1 MAMIKDQKNKKYSPN
16 GNGLYNHQTKGRL
29 RRAVHGL
36 QYSYGFADQ
45 LETEIEQTKGV
56 NRVETNIVTGRILI
70 LFDHKILT
78 HDELASILDGM
89 QLRNGNG
96 KYISGKDVK
105 KRSGKKAKNRA
116 INKEH
121 EHRSID
127 GSEPSIKRHIIQL
140 CITGA
145 ILVFLFIKRRFMG
158 GGSLSRN
165 GSLLGLGA
173 ITTII
178 AGYPIFRNGLGA
190 LSKREQMNIDT
201 LITVATIATI
211 VLRESLTGL
220 VVVWLIDFSNLLQLI
235 TMRRSRK
242 AFEDLL
248 SLDEEA
254 AWRLVDEVE
263 VKVLV
268 QDVCVNDIVVAHI
281 GEKIVVDGEV
291 VKGEAAVNQAAIT
304 GESNLVAKQAGDR
317 TFAGTIVEIGTLYI
331 RAEKVGDDTQLARI
345 IQVVEEAQG
354 SRAEIQNFADRFAQ
368 KVIPVSFI
376 LSVLTFLVTWDIR
389 RSLTMLVI
397 ACPCAVGLSTPT
409 AVVAAIGGAARKGI
423 LIKGGTHLETAG
435 KVDTVIFDKTGTL
448 TEGKP
453 KVTRVISL
461 SSQFKPKDILMFAAI
476 GVKHSSHPLA
486 AAVLVYVHEMEA
498 IVPEHSECEAII
510 GHGVRAISDGI
521 QIVVGSG
528 HFMSDMGI
536 KIDFE
541 SEIRAKQLAKNGESV
556 LYVAR
561 DGGLIGVI
569 GVKDSLRPGIDQAL
583 MDLRKNGINKIYL
596 VTGDHY
602 DSAAIMAKDL
612 DIDEI
617 KASMMPEDKSDF
629 VKMLQIEGR
638 RVAVVGDGINDG
650 PALAVADLGIAMK
663 TNGTDVAIEAADVAI
678 TGDQLNSVS
687 EVMRIS
693 KRAMKTIH
701 QNFVFSIGINS
712 LGILLGTFGLIAPL
726 TAAIMHNASTL
737 GVVFNS
743 SRLYMIKKDTAKGK
757 GRNKWKTDN

>member
-1 MAMIKDQKNKKYSPN
+1 MIMMSDQISELYNNSN
-16 GNGLYNHQTKGRL
+16 GGGLYSHRIRGRL
-29 RRAVHGL
+29 RHDIQGL
-36 QYSYGFADQ
+36 RRSSRFAGQ
-45 LETEIEQTKGV
+45 LETEVARTEGV
-56 NRVETNIVTGRILI
+56 NRVEANAVTGRVLVF
-70 LFDHKILT
+70 FDHNVLT
-78 HDELASILDGM
+78 HDKLIAILDGIKPI
-89 QLRNGNG
+89 NGNG
-96 KYISGKDVK
+96 KYKVK
-105 KRSGKKAKNRA
+105 KAGKGNS
-116 INKEH
+116 NKKH
-121 EHRSID
+121 EHSLID
-127 GSEPSIKRHIIQL
+127 ESESSIKSQIIQL

-145 ILVFLFIKRRFMG
+145 ILGFLFFKRRFIGRGRLSGNG
-158 GGSLSRN
+158 G
-165 GSLLGLGA
+165 LLGLSSL
-173 ITTII
+173 TTII

-190 LSKREQMNIDT
+190 LVKPERMNIDT

-220 VVVWLIDFSNLLQLI
+220 VVVWLIDFSGLLQSI

-248 SLDEEA
+248 NLDEEV
-254 AWRLVDEVE
+254 AWRLVDDVE
-263 VKVLV
+263 MRIPVA
-268 QDVCVNDIVVAHI
+268 DVRVNDVVVVHI

-304 GESNLVAKQAGDR
+304 GESNLVAKQPGAK
-317 TFAGTIVEIGTLYI
+317 TFAGTIVEVGTLYI
-331 RAEKVGDDTQLARI
+331 RAEKVGDDTQLSRI
-345 IQVVEEAQG
+345 IQVVEEAQE
-354 SRAEIQNFADRFAQ
+354 SRADIQNIADRFAQ
-368 KVIPVSFI
+368 KVIPVSFV
-376 LSVLTFLVTWDIR
+376 LSALTFLVTRDIR

-409 AVVAAIGGAARKGI
+409 AVVAAIGGAAKKGI
-423 LIKGGTHLETAG
+423 LIKGGTHLETSG
-435 KVDTVIFDKTGTL
+435 KVDTVLFDKTGTL
-448 TEGKP
+448 TKGKP

-461 SSQFKPKDILMFAAI
+461 MSQFKPEDILMFAAI

-498 IVPEHSECEAII
+498 VVPEHTECEAII
-510 GHGVRAISDGI
+510 GHGVRAISDGA

-528 HFMSDMGI
+528 HFMEDLGI
-536 KIDFE
+536 KVGFE
-541 SEIRAKQLAKNGESV
+541 SKIRAKRLAENGESV

-561 DGGLIGVI
+561 EGGLIGII
-569 GVKDSLRPGIDQAL
+569 GVKDSLRPGVDMAL
-583 MDLRKNGINKIYL
+583 KGLRKNGIEKICL

-602 DSAAIMAKDL
+602 DSAAILAKDL

-617 KASMMPEDKSDF
+617 KAGMMPEDKSGF
-629 VKMLQIEGR
+629 VKMLQSQGR

-678 TGDQLNSVS
+678 AGDQLQSVS
-687 EVMRIS
+687 ETMNIS
-693 KRAMKTIH
+693 KRAMNTIH

-712 LGILLGTFGLIAPL
+712 LGILLGSFGLIAPL

-743 SRLYMIKKDTAKGK
+743 SRLYINKK
-757 GRNKWKTDN
+757 